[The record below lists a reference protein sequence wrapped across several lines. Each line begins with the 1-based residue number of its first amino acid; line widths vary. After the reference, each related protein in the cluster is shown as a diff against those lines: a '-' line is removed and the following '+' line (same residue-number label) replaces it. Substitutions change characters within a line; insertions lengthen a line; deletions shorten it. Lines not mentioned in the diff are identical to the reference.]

1 MFLKHWEFAKKYV
14 IYLVDATGYVS
25 MSVVAHL
32 STYFYCCV
40 NKMSAFI
47 SSALVIY
54 FILDPTL
61 LYQNWK
67 FMCIFLTNVCVNPF
81 QFFLQFG
88 PWVRRSSVKLMIR
101 TLTVVCLKLGIIYSY
116 TESTERSYIFML
128 SLKIIAQNK
137 YLIAYNYNMMNYN
150 CNKC

>member
-1 MFLKHWEFAKKYV
+1 MCRCRLWLIWALIFIVVSIKCPLSFLP
-14 IYLVDATGYVS
+14 
-25 MSVVAHL
+25 HL
-32 STYFYCCV
+32 L
-40 NKMSAFI
+40 FI
-47 SSALVIY
+47 SY
-54 FILDPTL
+54 WTL
-61 LYQNWK
+61 HCCTKIENLCVFFFNDV
-67 FMCIFLTNVCVNPF
+67 FVNPF

-101 TLTVVCLKLGIIYSY
+101 TLTVVSLKLGIIYSY

-150 CNKC
+150 CNKF